1 MYSILYVDDDEA
13 LLAVNKLLLENTGD
27 FSVDTLFS
35 AQEALERIP
44 SVKYDAIVSDYQM
57 PGMDGIEFL
66 KCVRIRHGN
75 LPFLLFTGKGR
86 EEIVIDAL
94 NNGADFYIRKGP
106 DMKSM
111 LAELRHK
118 LLNAI
123 ERRRTET
130 ALNESRQLQNDIINF
145 LPDATFVIDT
155 KGTVVAWNN
164 AIEKMSGIKKT
175 EIIGKGDYLYAI
187 PFFGKPRPILIDLVH
202 GDYPEIESG
211 YSYFG
216 RRERDIHA
224 EIVLPLFNGRANV
237 YLWLTAGPLYDLSGN
252 LTGAIESIRD
262 MTEIQKIRHDLQI
275 SRKMNHDFA
284 EIMPVV
290 IYEMDLS
297 GTLTFVNSLAYEWF
311 GITQV
316 DFDQKICIFDYISPE
331 DRERAARDIRM
342 SITGTKSIGHE
353 YNLLRKDKKIFP
365 GLIYGSA
372 VIDPGT
378 GKCTGMRGIITNM
391 TEKKETSRALYETR
405 ERLEMALRSGD
416 TGV

>member
-27 FSVDTLFS
+27 FSVDTLLS
-35 AQEALERIP
+35 AKEALERIP
-44 SVKYDAIVSDYQM
+44 AVKYDAIVSDYQM

-262 MTEIQKIRHDLQI
+262 MTEIQKIRHDLLI
-275 SRKMNHDFA
+275 SRKMNQDFA
-284 EIMPVV
+284 EMMPVV
-290 IYEMDLS
+290 VYEMDLS

-316 DFDQKICIFDYISPE
+316 DFDRKICIFDYISPE